1 MKTTFSRRQLYALG
15 EPLGDSA
22 THRKAD
28 GGLVLGDGGGGG
40 GGSSGGTTVTDLP
53 EWAKGYAQETLG
65 KGSALTDINQ
75 NPYKAYTGDRTAGF
89 SKLQT
94 TAQEGAEKLQT
105 SPELRTASGITEQA
119 ALSGLGAGY
128 QPGYFGNQFR
138 APGAYQTG
146 QFGYLGAQAP
156 DLQQFQMGP
165 AERVAGG
172 QYAAP
177 EMAAAQTG
185 YRPDLSMY
193 QMGPAERVRTG
204 SFTQPGVAER
214 YMSPYIEQAL
224 APQLREAQR
233 ASQIAGTQEAGQ
245 AVRSG
250 AFGGSRAGL
259 LEAERQR
266 NLATQMG
273 DIRVRGL
280 QTAFEQAQGLYG
292 TEAQRQLAAQQANQQ
307 AGLTVGGQNLAAA
320 LGVQQLGTQ
329 TGMQTALA
337 NLSSQQQANVQNQ
350 AAQLQTQGLNA
361 SQAMQAALANQQAG
375 LNVGQQNLAA
385 QLGIQQL
392 GAGQNMQAQLANQQ
406 AYQQAQAQREAS
418 RQFGYGQQM
427 TAAQQRAQFGQAA
440 QQLGE
445 QSRQFGAGYGLQGL
459 QTALSG
465 AGQLGNLGQ
474 QQFGQ
479 QKDILGLQSQFGQQ
493 QQALEQQ
500 RLSQRYQDFL
510 NEERYPYQQLEFM
523 SNLIRGTPMGTVQ
536 TMYNA
541 PPSTMQTLGA
551 LGLGAYGAKQLFAKE
566 GGTVNSYARG
576 GSVTDDR
583 FVAGALDRLSNAQLD
598 QAEQVAKAEGDANR
612 LRLIAEERATRASES
627 RGLAGMYNSLSQEVQ
642 ARMAGGGIVAFSGGG
657 ESSAADTINAAM
669 DEAEGSEGSAADVIN
684 AAMASPGAPDRYG
697 RSLDTLDAL
706 IAQMSEAKP
715 EQLSREQLDDIINK
729 QFALEQRLAG
739 PAPYGDIQKFI
750 GEAEADRPKALQQA
764 KGLAA
769 LKAMS
774 AIVQPGGFIRGLAG
788 AGGAA
793 GDVMDKAFQA
803 DRAEKRSLAS
813 MKFNMADAQR
823 KERMGMTKSAM
834 DAARQAQRDK
844 LDAHKSHMQSL
855 GLRAQAAARGAQAA
869 KPTGQKGAS
878 EPKAVEQYGLALA
891 EYKRNP
897 TPENKIK
904 MESWLSAVQESR
916 DIGPDRLAAIMAG
929 ITGQRTAAELR
940 ADVTLAGQARQIDD
954 KVLEART
961 RAQYSPAYLAA
972 KTDADRAEVLRK
984 AEADARAV
992 YSSSA
997 ARPAPGA
1004 GPTTTATF
1012 DAQWAKLKKGQSL
1025 VGPDG
1030 KTYIKQ

>member
-1 MKTTFSRRQLYALG
+1 MNLLREKQKLTPYG
-15 EPLGDSA
+15 NPMM
-22 THRKAD
+22 
-28 GGLVLGDGGGGG
+28 DGGGGG
-40 GGSSGGTTVTDLP
+40 GSGGTTVSDLP

-75 NPYKAYTGDRTAGF
+75 NPYNAYTGDRTAGF
-89 SKLQT
+89 TPLQQQ
-94 TAQEGAEKLQT
+94 AQAGAANMQT
-105 SPELRTASGITEQA
+105 SPELNTAAGITQQA

-146 QFGYLGAQAP
+146 QFGYMGAQAP
-156 DLQQFQMGP
+156 DLQQYQMGP

-185 YRPDLSMY
+185 YNPNLQQF
-193 QMGPAERVRTG
+193 QMGPAERASTQ
-204 SFTQPGVAER
+204 SFTQPGSAEA
-214 YMSPYIEQAL
+214 YMNPFMQNVVDK
-224 APQLREAQR
+224 QTR
-233 ASQIAGTQEAGQ
+233 
-245 AVRSG
+245 
-250 AFGGSRAGL
+250 
-259 LEAERQR
+259 EAERQAG
-266 NLATQMG
+266 LAARQQRAQSIQRGSFGGGRTAVTEAAAARDLAELKS
-273 DIRVRGL
+273 DIFKTG
-280 QTAFEQAQGLYG
+280 QQSAFQNAQQQFNAEQQARMQAQL
-292 TEAQRQLAAQQANQQ
+292 ANQQ
-307 AGLTVGGQNLAAA
+307 AGLTVGGQNLSAA

-337 NLSSQQQANVQNQ
+337 NLNNQQQAAVQNQ
-350 AAQLQTQGLNA
+350 AAQLQTQGLSA
-361 SQAMQAALANQQAG
+361 GQAMQAALANQQAG

-392 GAGQNMQAQLANQQ
+392 GSGQNMQAQLANQQ
-406 AYQQAQAQREAS
+406 AFQQAQAQREAS
-418 RQFGYGQQM
+418 RQFGYGQRM
-427 TAAQQRAQFGQAA
+427 TAAQQRAQFGQSA
-440 QQLGE
+440 QQLAE

-493 QQALEQQ
+493 QQALDQQ

-541 PPSTMQTLGA
+541 PPSAAQTLGA

-566 GGTVNSYARG
+566 GGTVSSYAQG

-583 FVAGALDRLSNAQLD
+583 FVKGSLDRLSNEQLD
-598 QAEQVAKAEGDANR
+598 QAEQIAKADGDLNR

-627 RGLAGMYNSLSQEVQ
+627 KGLAGMYNSLSQDVQ

-657 ESSAADTINAAM
+657 ESSAADVINAAM
-669 DEAEGSEGSAADVIN
+669 DEGSEESSADVIN

-697 RSLDTLDAL
+697 RSLDTLDQL
-706 IAQMSEAKP
+706 IAKMSEAKP
-715 EQLSREQLDDIINK
+715 EQLSQEQLDDIINK
-729 QFALEQRLAG
+729 RFTLEQKLAG
-739 PAPYGDIQKFI
+739 PAPYGDIQKFLD
-750 GEAEADRPKALQQA
+750 EAEAGRPRALQQA

-774 AIVQPGGFIRGLAG
+774 AMVQPGGFIRGLAG

-793 GDVMDKAFQA
+793 GDVMDKAYQA

-823 KERMGMTKSAM
+823 KERMGMTRSAM
-834 DAARQAQRDK
+834 DAAKQAQRDK
-844 LDAHKSHMQSL
+844 LDAHKAHMQSL

-929 ITGQRTAAELR
+929 VTGQRTAAELK

-997 ARPAPGA
+997 ARPPAVA
-1004 GPTTTATF
+1004 GPTDADTF
-1012 DAQWAKLKKGQSL
+1012 KAQWAKLKKGQSL